1 MMSVFGGAVNT
12 FLFCCS
18 PYCFVLSASVCM
30 YVCEWRVLM
39 ASVLGFSSRF
49 FPYKVF
55 LLVFS
60 LGEVGLLPP
69 K

>member
-1 MMSVFGGAVNT
+1 
-12 FLFCCS
+12 
-18 PYCFVLSASVCM
+18 M